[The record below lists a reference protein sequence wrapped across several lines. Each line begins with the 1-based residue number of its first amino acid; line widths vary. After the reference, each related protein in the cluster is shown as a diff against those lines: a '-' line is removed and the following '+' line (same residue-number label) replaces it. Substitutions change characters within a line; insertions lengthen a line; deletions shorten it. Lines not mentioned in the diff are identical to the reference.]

1 MRFEKRF
8 VNITAAMAIVLGAGM
23 GSVAWAQQETT
34 AEAERAQDAAT
45 AAARDDQATTATQD
59 QATTPPAQGA
69 TDQPM
74 GDAWITTKVKSDL
87 LATPDVSGLAINVDT
102 KNGVVMLKGEVANK
116 AQADKA
122 VAVAKKI
129 DGVKKVDSSG
139 LTVKKSSGY

>member
-23 GSVAWAQQETT
+23 GSVAWAQYDTT
-34 AEAERAQDAAT
+34 SQAERSQDAAT
-45 AAARDDQATTATQD
+45 ASAQDQATVATQD

-87 LATPDVSGLAINVDT
+87 LATPDVSGLAIDVDT
-102 KNGVVMLKGEVANK
+102 KNGVVMLKGSVDSK
-116 AQADKA
+116 AQADK
-122 VAVAKKI
+122 
-129 DGVKKVDSSG
+129 
-139 LTVKKSSGY
+139 

>member
-23 GSVAWAQQETT
+23 GSVAWAQYDTT
-34 AEAERAQDAAT
+34 SQAERSQDAA
-45 AAARDDQATTATQD
+45 AASAQDQATVTTQD

-87 LATPDVSGLAINVDT
+87 LATPDVSGLAIDVDT
-102 KNGVVMLKGEVANK
+102 KSGVVMLKGSVDSK

-122 VAVAKKI
+122 VAIAKKI

>member
-23 GSVAWAQQETT
+23 GSMAWAQDP
-34 AEAERAQDAAT
+34 AAERAQDAAT
-45 AAARDDQATTATQD
+45 ATAQDDPAAAMAPQDQ
-59 QATTPPAQGA
+59 QATTPAQGA
-69 TDQPM
+69 SDQPM

-87 LATPDVSGLAINVDT
+87 LATPDVSGLAIDVDT
-102 KNGVVMLKGEVANK
+102 KNGVVMLKGSVDNK

-122 VAVAKKI
+122 VAVTKKI

-139 LTVKKSSGY
+139 LKVKKSGY

>member
-8 VNITAAMAIVLGAGM
+8 VNITAAMAIVIGAGM

-34 AEAERAQDAAT
+34 AEAERAQDAAA

-59 QATTPPAQGA
+59 QATPPAQGA

-87 LATPDVSGLAINVDT
+87 LATPDVSGLAIDVDT
-102 KNGVVMLKGEVANK
+102 KNGVVMLKGEVASK

-139 LTVKKSSGY
+139 LTVKKSGGY